1 MKVPTGDERRAAER
15 TVTADGAVAD
25 ALAIGPDSSAAER
38 TIDITTVGRRTD
50 IPPKGVFSIVTGLG
64 GVFGTAITCHPDVAK
79 ISFTGSTAVG
89 VGRQYGAYGLEGYL
103 EPRAVVE

>member
-15 TVTADGAVAD
+15 TVTAD